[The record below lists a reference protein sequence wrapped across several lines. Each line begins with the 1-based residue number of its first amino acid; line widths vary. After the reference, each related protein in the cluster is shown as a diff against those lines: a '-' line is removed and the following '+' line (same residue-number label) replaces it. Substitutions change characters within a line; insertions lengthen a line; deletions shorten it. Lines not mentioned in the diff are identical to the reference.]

1 MTKIE
6 KFVIIISSIPFG
18 VSNLIWRFLMKNVE
32 FTQEEF
38 IFENAVKSA
47 RGDEEN
53 AREKLSK
60 KIIRLAK
67 IIRNRFNPSKL
78 EESELI
84 NLQKVDTTGG
94 FGADEEIIFLTN
106 TNNCFGVN
114 SCGEIYSFSVKSGNK
129 YGFRRLDLNEILNLP
144 KKEIGYL
151 HHEFYQAAKEVFKN
165 RLC

>member
-1 MTKIE
+1 
-6 KFVIIISSIPFG
+6 
-18 VSNLIWRFLMKNVE
+18 MKNVE

-47 RGDEEN
+47 RGNEET
-53 AREKLSK
+53 ARENLSK
-60 KIIRLAK
+60 KIIGYAK
-67 IIRNRFNPSKL
+67 LIRRKFNPSKL
-78 EESELI
+78 EKSKLV

-94 FGADEEIIFLTN
+94 IGVEEEVIFLTN

-114 SCGEIYSFSVKSGNK
+114 SCGEIYSFSVKYGNK

-151 HHEFYQAAKEVFKN
+151 HHEFCQAAKEVFKN
-165 RLC
+165 RYVRSI

>member
-1 MTKIE
+1 
-6 KFVIIISSIPFG
+6 
-18 VSNLIWRFLMKNVE
+18 MKNVE

-47 RGDEEN
+47 RGDEKI
-53 AREKLSK
+53 ARENLSK
-60 KIIRLAK
+60 KIIGYAK
-67 IIRNRFNPSKL
+67 LIRRKLDPSKP
-78 EESELI
+78 EKSELV

-94 FGADEEIIFLTN
+94 FGVEEEVIFLTN
-106 TNNCFGVN
+106 TNDCFGVN

-151 HHEFYQAAKEVFKN
+151 HHEFCQAAKEVFKN
-165 RLC
+165 RPMNVRSI

>member
-1 MTKIE
+1 
-6 KFVIIISSIPFG
+6 
-18 VSNLIWRFLMKNVE
+18 MKNVE

-47 RGDEEN
+47 HGDEEI
-53 AREKLSK
+53 ARKNLGKRIIGYAKL
-60 KIIRLAK
+60 
-67 IIRNRFNPSKL
+67 IRNKFNPSNL
-78 EESELI
+78 EESELV

-94 FGADEEIIFLTN
+94 IGVEEEVIFLTN
-106 TNNCFGVN
+106 TNDCFGVN

-151 HHEFYQAAKEVFKN
+151 HHEFCQAAKEVFKN
-165 RLC
+165 RPMNVRSI